1 MLGITGV
8 FAVSD
13 YYALDF
19 MQFLQGR
26 GVQIPKDLQII
37 GMDDSMA
44 SRESIP
50 ALTTIHQDAYLRA
63 KAAIKCIEDMREGR
77 DFGTRIV
84 LPVKLIKRESTRKL

>member
-1 MLGITGV
+1 MLDITGV

-19 MQFLQGR
+19 MQFLKGK
-26 GVQIPKDLQII
+26 GVRIPQDLQII

-50 ALTTIHQDAYLRA
+50 ALTTIHQDADLRA
-63 KAAIKCIEDMREGR
+63 RTAIKCIENMRDGKNC
-77 DFGTRIV
+77 DTRIV
-84 LPVKLIKRESTRKL
+84 LPVKLIKRESTKEL